1 MIWSYLTDNEITCS
15 EYNLKS
21 QNKEQNTIEFL
32 IDENK
37 KLKVKNENLQNK
49 LNSSINKVNNDIDNF
64 VEKWYLEN
72 NDAVDIGVIKIG
84 FLKIDIFP
92 DYLEKYIYKKI
103 LKILYSYLLQ
113 TIDKTDSPN

>member
-1 MIWSYLTDNEITCS
+1 MNWSCLTDNETTCS

-21 QNKEQNTIEFL
+21 RNEEKDTIEFL
-32 IDENK
+32 INENE
-37 KLKVKNENLQNK
+37 KLKNKNENLQNK
-49 LNSSINKVNNDIDNF
+49 LNSSINKVNNDIDIF
-64 VEKWYLEN
+64 VEKWYVEN

-103 LKILYSYLLQ
+103 LKILYSYLLE